1 MSQEQALFAD
11 QLVQLPYF
19 EELVVQVGM
28 EESVGEQQLHP
39 DVLQQL
45 LHPPL
50 EAPLFLKQL
59 ARLPLLSLLST
70 PSLKGH

>member
-11 QLVQLPYF
+11 QLAQLPCF
-19 EELVVQVGM
+19 EELEAQVGM

-59 ARLPLLSLLST
+59 ARLLLLSLLPS